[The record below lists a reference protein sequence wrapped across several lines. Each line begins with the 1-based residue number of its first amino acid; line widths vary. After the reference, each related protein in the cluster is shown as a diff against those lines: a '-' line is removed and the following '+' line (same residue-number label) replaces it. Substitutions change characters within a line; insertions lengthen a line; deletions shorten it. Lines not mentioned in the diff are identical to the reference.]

1 MSKFFYN
8 VAIAVPLRQAF
19 TYHSNQS
26 ITPGTR
32 VAVKF
37 GRTNK
42 LGIVTEV
49 INNTDIKTKPIHM
62 VVDDL
67 PVFSK
72 TELKIFKWASDY
84 YLHPIGEVIGSFLP
98 TNLRQTK
105 NIFQVETIIDRRKII
120 ETNLEFKTKLNS
132 EQVKAVE
139 FLNNL
144 KGFLPTLLY
153 GVTGSG
159 KTEVYIRCIYEQLLN
174 NKSVLVLA
182 PEIALTP
189 QLESRVRD
197 QFGDLVGIYHS
208 KMTPS
213 ARYKTWKKFRSG
225 KIKVM
230 IGTRSSVMMPAPK
243 LGLMIVE

>member
-19 TYHSNQS
+19 TYHSNHS
-26 ITPGTR
+26 ISPGTR

-49 INNTDIKTKPIHM
+49 INNTAIKTKPIHM
-62 VVDDL
+62 VLDDL

-105 NIFQVETIIDRRKII
+105 NIFEAETIIDRKKII
-120 ETNLEFKTKLNS
+120 E
-132 EQVKAVE
+132 
-139 FLNNL
+139 
-144 KGFLPTLLY
+144 
-153 GVTGSG
+153 
-159 KTEVYIRCIYEQLLN
+159 
-174 NKSVLVLA
+174 
-182 PEIALTP
+182 
-189 QLESRVRD
+189 
-197 QFGDLVGIYHS
+197 
-208 KMTPS
+208 
-213 ARYKTWKKFRSG
+213 
-225 KIKVM
+225 KI
-230 IGTRSSVMMPAPK
+230 
-243 LGLMIVE
+243 